1 MEQDHSLRGLRL
13 GTRSSRGGHRKPFV
27 ESERSYDKT
36 GGSPR
41 VSIRGERPRRFSR
54 RILEV
59 LVVYPVSTTSAKSY
73 CQRKVPSGNKTDH
86 AEIQQQFTTNLY
98 GVVHVMQAA
107 LRSNANLAPSL
118 RERVPIF
125 LS

>member
-1 MEQDHSLRGLRL
+1 MSIVAKA
-13 GTRSSRGGHRKPFV
+13 SS
-27 ESERSYDKT
+27 
-36 GGSPR
+36 
-41 VSIRGERPRRFSR
+41 IFSQNSW
-54 RILEV
+54 V

-107 LRSNANLAPSL
+107 LRFRMLILHLA
-118 RERVPIF
+118 
-125 LS
+125 